1 MIRWLSLIMLL
12 SLSLSVSSTSYANQT
27 YMPWHTDKEYV
38 RDASESFKRDKEIR
52 CLALNIFH
60 ESRNQGTQGW
70 LAVAFVTINRVF
82 DPRFPKSICEV
93 VWEPKQFSWTH
104 DGLSDKP
111 DLSKYPDRKAWEYI
125 LEFSRGFLEN
135 HKYIEDPTNGS
146 LYYHKNTIEPSWRDN
161 FEVAVEIGE
170 HIFYINQGR
179 YR

>member
-1 MIRWLSLIMLL
+1 MIRWLILTIALAVSTETY
-12 SLSLSVSSTSYANQT
+12 SSTLADLIPTHRLPQEN
-27 YMPWHTDKEYV
+27 PVYV
-38 RDASESFKRDKEIR
+38 PTEASVN
-52 CLALNIFH
+52 CLALNIFF

-70 LAVAFVTINRVF
+70 LAVAFVTINRVI
-82 DPRFPKSICEV
+82 DPRFPDTICEV

-111 DLSKYPDRKAWEYI
+111 DLSKYPDRKAWRYI

-135 HKYIEDPTNGS
+135 HQHIHDPTHGS
-146 LYYHKNTIEPSWRDN
+146 LYYHKNTIEPFWRDN